1 MTHMPLGD
9 LLAGHARLMAG
20 PQGLAVSGLTADS
33 RKVMPGALFV
43 AVTGTHADGA
53 RFISDAVRKGAVAV
67 LMEPSAPPPDLPEGV
82 ALAFSLDVRR
92 SLALAA
98 ARFHTRQ
105 PKVIAAVTGT
115 AGKTSVAFF
124 LRHIWA
130 RLGHEAAYLGTLGL
144 VTARETA
151 YGGLTSPDPVGLH
164 EMLDRLAGEGVTH
177 MALEASSHGLDQ
189 RRMDGVKLTA
199 GGFTNLGRDHL
210 DYHPTVEAYY
220 RAKLR
225 LFTELLPEDAP
236 AVALT
241 EAPYGATTLAYAR
254 TRGLP
259 TLAIGPGGDM
269 DVRSIGAEGL
279 GQRIEIAGAPPFH
292 LPLMGRFQADNALLA
307 AGLAEAC
314 GAERDAVLATLATLP
329 GVPGRLERV
338 GDDPDRVVFVDYA
351 HKPDALAAVL
361 DTLRPAVHGRLVVVF
376 GCGGDRD
383 KGKRPLMGQI
393 AVEKADAVIVTD
405 DNPRSEVPAVIRAEI
420 LAGAPGAREIGD
432 RAEAIAVAVGE
443 LQSGDVLVV
452 AGKGHE
458 TGQIMGDR
466 TLPFSDSEAVRAAL
480 RQK

>member
-1 MTHMPLGD
+1 MTRKPLGD
-9 LLAGHARLMAG
+9 LLAGHARPMAG
-20 PQGLAVSGLTADS
+20 PPGLAVSGLTADS
-33 RKVMPGALFV
+33 RKVVPGALFV
-43 AVTGTHADGA
+43 AVPGTHADGA
-53 RFISDAVRKGAVAV
+53 RFIADALAKGAVAV
-67 LMEPSAPPPDLPEGV
+67 LMEPAAPPPDLPEGV

-98 ARFHTRQ
+98 ARFHDRQ

-115 AGKTSVAFF
+115 AGKTSVAYF
-124 LRHIWA
+124 LRHIWS

-144 VTARETA
+144 VTGRETA

-164 EMLDRLAGEGVTH
+164 EMLDRLVGEGVTH

-189 RRMDGVKLTA
+189 RRMDGVRLTA

-225 LFTELLPEDAP
+225 LFTELLPDGAP

-241 EAPYGATTLAYAR
+241 QAPYGATTLAFAR

-259 TLAIGPGGDM
+259 TLAIGPGGDL
-269 DVRSIGAEGL
+269 DVRAIAAEGL
-279 GQRIEIAGAPPFH
+279 GQRIEIAGQAPLH

-314 GAERDAVLATLATLP
+314 GAERGAVLAALSTLP

-361 DTLRPAVHGRLVVVF
+361 DTLRPAVRGRLVVVF

-393 AVEKADAVIVTD
+393 AVEKADRVIVTD

-432 RAEAIAVAVGE
+432 RAEAISVAVGE

-466 TLPFSDSEAVRAAL
+466 TLPFSDGEAVRAAL
-480 RQK
+480 QQM